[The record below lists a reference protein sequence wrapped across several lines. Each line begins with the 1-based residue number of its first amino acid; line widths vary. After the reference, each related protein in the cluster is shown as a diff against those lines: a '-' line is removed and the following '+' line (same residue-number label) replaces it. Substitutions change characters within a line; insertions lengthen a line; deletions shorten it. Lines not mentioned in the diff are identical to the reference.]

1 MKVHE
6 ICKILGIPHFSPIP
20 PELGEI
26 LHQSSRLGPPI
37 DHPPI
42 SLRIWRVPFISLIK
56 GTLQILKEIGGWST
70 GGPSREL

>member
-6 ICKILGIPHFSPIP
+6 IFKILGLLILSPIP

-26 LHQSSRLGPPI
+26 LDQSSRLGPPI
-37 DHPPI
+37 GHPPN

-56 GTLQILKEIGGWST
+56 GTLQNLKEIGGWSKSC
-70 GGPSREL
+70 PSREL